1 MNNKIL
7 IIDDEKI
14 IREGLKKLL
23 ILDDYEVFLGED
35 GIHGLEVL
43 EKEKNNIQVV
53 ILDVKMPRMDGMEV
67 LQIIKKNY
75 PGIEVIISTG
85 HGAIETAVQALRFG
99 AFDYTNKPIEYD
111 ELALIILRAL
121 DKQKVVKEKREAEEA
136 LRLSEEKY
144 RTVVEQANDGIA
156 IISHGIFEYVSPPLA
171 RILNYTVSELEGNLV
186 ADSICPKNINLFND
200 YIENGLTGKLE
211 IVFLNKDKEKMY
223 IELSSGHIEYRG
235 QVAYLVMFRDITERK
250 QSEEKI
256 RYLSF
261 HDSLT
266 GLYNRAYFEEEMKR
280 LDTRRQLPMSIIVG
294 DVNGL
299 KLSNDAFGHNA
310 GDDLLKAAAECI
322 KKSCRKED
330 IISRWGGDEFVILLP
345 TVTEN
350 NVQRV
355 CDRIMDEC
363 ERYDK
368 LPFKISISLGNST
381 KSNESQDIKEV
392 LKTAEDK
399 MYKNK
404 LMSGK
409 SIRNSIITSLKTT
422 LYENSFET
430 EEHSGRMTQLCKDFG
445 KLLEL
450 SKSKIEEL
458 AAIATLHDI
467 GKVAISDVILSKPGK
482 LTSEEMKQVKK
493 HPEIGYR
500 IAKSCPEIAHLAE
513 GILSHHERWDGEG
526 YPNNLKGEKIPYESR
541 IIAIIDSYDVMISD
555 RPYKK
560 RMSKEDAIKELGRC
574 SGTQFDPILVDKF
587 MGLLNKQ
594 FLLRELN
601 N

>member
-1 MNNKIL
+1 MKNKIL
-7 IIDDEKI
+7 IIDDEKM

-23 ILDDYEVFLGED
+23 VLDDYEVLLGED

-43 EKEKNNIQVV
+43 EKEQESIQVV

-85 HGAIETAVQALRFG
+85 HGAIETAIQALRFG

-121 DKQKVVKEKREAEEA
+121 DKQKVVKEKREAQMA

-156 IISHGIFEYVSPPLA
+156 IISQEIFEYVSPPLA
-171 RILNYTVSELEGNLV
+171 RILNYQVSELEGDLV
-186 ADSICPKNINLFND
+186 VNNICPTNIPLFKD
-200 YIENGLTGKLE
+200 YVERGLTGKSE
-211 IVFLNKDKEKMY
+211 IVFLNGKKEKIY
-223 IELSSGHIEYRG
+223 IELSSGCIEYRG
-235 QVAYLVMFRDITERK
+235 QEAYLVMFRDITERK

-261 HDSLT
+261 HDALT
-266 GLYNRAYFEEEMKR
+266 GLYNRAYFEEEMQR
-280 LDTRRQLPMSIIVG
+280 LDTKRQLPISIIMG

-299 KLSNDAFGHNA
+299 KLSNDAFGHYT
-310 GDDLLKAAAECI
+310 GDELLKAAAECI

-345 TVTEN
+345 TVTEK

-355 CDRIMDEC
+355 CERILDEC
-363 ERYDK
+363 EKYDK
-368 LPFKISISLGNST
+368 LPFKISISLGEAT
-381 KSNESQDIKEV
+381 KVDESQDLRDV
-392 LKTAEDK
+392 LKAAEDK

-430 EEHSGRMTQLCKDFG
+430 EEHSGRMVQLCKDFG
-445 KLLEL
+445 ELLGL
-450 SKSKIEEL
+450 PKSKIEEL
-458 AAIATLHDI
+458 VVLAALHDI
-467 GKVAISDVILSKPGK
+467 GKVAISDEILSKPGK
-482 LTSEEMKQVKK
+482 LTSEEMEQVKK
-493 HPEIGYR
+493 HCEIGYR
-500 IAKSCPEIAHLAE
+500 IAKSCPEISHVAE
-513 GILSHHERWDGEG
+513 GILSHHERWDGNG
-526 YPNNLKGEKIPYESR
+526 YPHKLKGEKIPYESR
-541 IIAIIDSYDVMISD
+541 IISIIDSYDVMISD
-555 RPYKK
+555 RPYKN
-560 RMSKEDAIKELGRC
+560 RMNQEDAIKELKRC
-574 SGTQFDPILVDKF
+574 AGAQFDAYLVDKF
-587 MGLLNKQ
+587 IFLLNQ
-594 FLLRELN
+594 
-601 N
+601 

>member
-1 MNNKIL
+1 MKNQIL
-7 IIDDEKI
+7 IIDDEKM

-75 PGIEVIISTG
+75 PEIEVIISTG
-85 HGAIETAVQALRFG
+85 HGAIETAIQALRFG

-111 ELALIILRAL
+111 ELALIIMRAL
-121 DKQKVVKEKREAEEA
+121 DKQKVVREKLEAEEA

-156 IISHGIFEYVSPPLA
+156 IISQGIFQYASPPLGKM
-171 RILNYTVSELEGNLV
+171 LGCTVSELEGNLV
-186 ADSICPKNINLFND
+186 VNSISPDNISVFEDYMDS
-200 YIENGLTGKLE
+200 GLTGKSE
-211 IVFLNKDKEKMY
+211 IVFLNKNKEKIY
-223 IELSSGHIEYRG
+223 VELSSGSIRYRG
-235 QVAYLVMFRDITERK
+235 QEAYLVMFRDVTERK

-280 LDTRRQLPMSIIVG
+280 LDTRRQLPISIIVG

-299 KLSNDAFGHNA
+299 KLSNDAFGHHT
-310 GDDLLKAAAECI
+310 GDELLKVAAECI

-330 IISRWGGDEFVILLP
+330 IISRWGGDEFLILLP
-345 TVTEN
+345 TVTETD
-350 NVQRV
+350 VQRV
-355 CDRIMDEC
+355 CDRIMNEC
-363 ERYDK
+363 ENYDE
-368 LPFKISISLGNST
+368 LPFKISISLGDAT
-381 KSNESQDIKEV
+381 KVDESQDLGEI
-392 LKTAEDK
+392 LKAAEDK

-430 EEHSGRMTQLCKDFG
+430 EEHSGRMTQLCKKFG
-445 KLLEL
+445 EVLEL
-450 SKSKIEEL
+450 PKSKIEEL
-458 AAIATLHDI
+458 VVLAALHDI
-467 GKVAISDVILSKPGK
+467 GKVAIPDEILSKPGK
-482 LTSEEMKQVKK
+482 LTTEEMNQVKK

-500 IAKSCPEIAHLAE
+500 IAKSCPEISHVAE

-526 YPNNLKGEKIPYESR
+526 YPNRLKGEKIPYESR

-560 RMSKEDAIKELGRC
+560 RMSQEDAVKELRRC
-574 SGTQFDPILVDKF
+574 SGSQFDACLVDKF
-587 MGLLNKQ
+587 IGLLNH
-594 FLLRELN
+594 
-601 N
+601 

>member
-1 MNNKIL
+1 MKNQIL
-7 IIDDEKI
+7 IIDDEKM

-75 PGIEVIISTG
+75 PEIEVIISTG
-85 HGAIETAVQALRFG
+85 HGAIETAIQALRFG

-111 ELALIILRAL
+111 ELALIIMRAL
-121 DKQKVVKEKREAEEA
+121 DKQKVVREKIEAEEA

-144 RTVVEQANDGIA
+144 RTVVEHANDGIG
-156 IISHGIFEYVSPPLA
+156 IISRGIFQYASPPLGK
-171 RILNYTVSELEGNLV
+171 ILGCTVSELEGDLIANSISPDNISLFEDYM
-186 ADSICPKNINLFND
+186 DS
-200 YIENGLTGKLE
+200 GLTGKAE
-211 IVFLNKDKEKMY
+211 IVFLNKNKEKIY
-223 IELSSGHIEYRG
+223 VELSSGSIRYRG
-235 QVAYLVMFRDITERK
+235 QEAYLVMFRDVTERK

-280 LDTRRQLPMSIIVG
+280 LDTRRQLPISIIVG

-299 KLSNDAFGHNA
+299 KLSNDAFGHHT
-310 GDDLLKAAAECI
+310 GDELLKVAAECI

-330 IISRWGGDEFVILLP
+330 IISRWGGDEFLILLP
-345 TVTEN
+345 TVTEADA
-350 NVQRV
+350 QRV
-355 CDRIMDEC
+355 CNRIMNEC
-363 ERYDK
+363 ENYDE
-368 LPFKISISLGNST
+368 LPFKISISLGDAT
-381 KSNESQDIKEV
+381 KVDESQDLGEI
-392 LKTAEDK
+392 LKAAEDK

-430 EEHSGRMTQLCKDFG
+430 EEHSGRMTQLCKKFG
-445 KLLEL
+445 EVLGLP
-450 SKSKIEEL
+450 KSKIEEL
-458 AAIATLHDI
+458 VVLAALHDI
-467 GKVAISDVILSKPGK
+467 GKVAIPDEILSKPGK
-482 LTSEEMKQVKK
+482 LTTDEMNQVKK

-500 IAKSCPEIAHLAE
+500 IAKSCPEISHVAE

-526 YPNNLKGEKIPYESR
+526 YPNRLKGEKIPYESR

-560 RMSKEDAIKELGRC
+560 RMSQEDAVKELRRC
-574 SGTQFDPILVDKF
+574 SGTQFDSCLVDKF
-587 MGLLNKQ
+587 IGLLSQ
-594 FLLRELN
+594 
-601 N
+601 